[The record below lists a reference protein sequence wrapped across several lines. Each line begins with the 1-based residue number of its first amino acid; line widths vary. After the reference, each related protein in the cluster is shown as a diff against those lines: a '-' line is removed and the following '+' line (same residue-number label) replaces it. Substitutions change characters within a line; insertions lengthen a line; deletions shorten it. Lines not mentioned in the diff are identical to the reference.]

1 MFVGEYKHTIDEKNR
16 IFIPSRLRSEL
27 GERFMV
33 TKGFDRCLFVFP
45 MAKWEAFAAKIAAL
59 PMVKNRRERLYFFSN
74 AAGMQRWIPQGRV
87 TVSPLLKEFAG
98 IVKDVTV
105 VGNDDRIELWAGE
118 IWNEEQEKL
127 APRIDCRVAHRSR
140 PVIGMEFRHY
150 SVMLEECIAALNI
163 KENGIYLDCTLGGC
177 GHTRRILEALP
188 SVRVIGLDR
197 DDDAIAN
204 ARNTLTDPRFTAV
217 KANFASACGVL
228 DSLGVQTVDGVLM
241 DLGVSSYQLDN
252 ADRGFSYM
260 KDAPLDMRM
269 DRSGGITAYD
279 VVNGYS
285 EPESGAHS
293 YFVWGRAFCPTD
305 CIPHL

>member
-1 MFVGEYKHTIDEKNR
+1 
-16 IFIPSRLRSEL
+16 
-27 GERFMV
+27 
-33 TKGFDRCLFVFP
+33 
-45 MAKWEAFAAKIAAL
+45 
-59 PMVKNRRERLYFFSN
+59 
-74 AAGMQRWIPQGRV
+74 
-87 TVSPLLKEFAG
+87 
-98 IVKDVTV
+98 
-105 VGNDDRIELWAGE
+105 
-118 IWNEEQEKL
+118 
-127 APRIDCRVAHRSR
+127 
-140 PVIGMEFRHY
+140 MEFRHY

-188 SVRVIGLDR
+188 SVRVIGLHR

-285 EPESGAHS
+285 EPELVRILTLYGEERFARRIASRICDARAAKPIESTLELARLASAAIPAKNRSEGHPARRTFQAVRIEVNGELAVLEESIRALTERLSAGGRFAVISFHS
-293 YFVWGRAFCPTD
+293 LDAALSSRPSRHWPIPVFARGICPSVPAAASRR
-305 CIPHL
+305 CVY

>member
-1 MFVGEYKHTIDEKNR
+1 M
-16 IFIPSRLRSEL
+16 
-27 GERFMV
+27 
-33 TKGFDRCLFVFP
+33 
-45 MAKWEAFAAKIAAL
+45 
-59 PMVKNRRERLYFFSN
+59 
-74 AAGMQRWIPQGRV
+74 
-87 TVSPLLKEFAG
+87 
-98 IVKDVTV
+98 
-105 VGNDDRIELWAGE
+105 
-118 IWNEEQEKL
+118 
-127 APRIDCRVAHRSR
+127 
-140 PVIGMEFRHY
+140 
-150 SVMLEECIAALNI
+150 NI

-269 DRSGGITAYD
+269 DRSGDITAYD

-285 EPESGAHS
+285 EPELVRILTLYGEERFARRIASRICEARAAKPIESTLELARLASAAIPAKNRSEGHPARRTFQAVRIEVNGELAVLEESIRALTERLSAGGRFAVISFHS
-293 YFVWGRAFCPTD
+293 LEDRIVKSTFASLADPCVCPRDLPVCACGRKPSVRILTKKPILPSERENAENNRS
-305 CIPHL
+305 HSAKLRVAEKL

>member
-1 MFVGEYKHTIDEKNR
+1 
-16 IFIPSRLRSEL
+16 
-27 GERFMV
+27 
-33 TKGFDRCLFVFP
+33 
-45 MAKWEAFAAKIAAL
+45 
-59 PMVKNRRERLYFFSN
+59 
-74 AAGMQRWIPQGRV
+74 
-87 TVSPLLKEFAG
+87 
-98 IVKDVTV
+98 
-105 VGNDDRIELWAGE
+105 
-118 IWNEEQEKL
+118 
-127 APRIDCRVAHRSR
+127 
-140 PVIGMEFRHY
+140 MEFRHY

-228 DSLGVQTVDGVLM
+228 DSLGVQRVDGVLM

-285 EPESGAHS
+285 EPELVRILTLYGEERFARRIASRICEARAAKPIESTLELARLASAAIPAKNRSEGHPARRTFQAVRIEVNGELAVLEESIRALTERLSAGGRFAVISFHS
-293 YFVWGRAFCPTD
+293 LEDRIVKSTFASLADPCVCPRDLPVCACGRKPSVRILTKKPILPSERENAENNRS
-305 CIPHL
+305 HSAKLRVAGKL

>member
-1 MFVGEYKHTIDEKNR
+1 
-16 IFIPSRLRSEL
+16 
-27 GERFMV
+27 
-33 TKGFDRCLFVFP
+33 
-45 MAKWEAFAAKIAAL
+45 
-59 PMVKNRRERLYFFSN
+59 
-74 AAGMQRWIPQGRV
+74 
-87 TVSPLLKEFAG
+87 
-98 IVKDVTV
+98 
-105 VGNDDRIELWAGE
+105 
-118 IWNEEQEKL
+118 
-127 APRIDCRVAHRSR
+127 
-140 PVIGMEFRHY
+140 MEFRHY

-269 DRSGGITAYD
+269 DRSGDITAYD

-285 EPESGAHS
+285 EPELVRILTLYGEERFARRIASRICEARAAKPIESTLELARLASAAIPAKNRSEGHPARRTFQAVRIEVNGELAVLEESIRALTERLSAGGRFAVISFHS
-293 YFVWGRAFCPTD
+293 LEDRIVKSTFASLADPCVCPRDLPVCACGRKPSVRILTKKPILPSEHENAENNRS
-305 CIPHL
+305 HSAKLRVAEKL

>member
-1 MFVGEYKHTIDEKNR
+1 
-16 IFIPSRLRSEL
+16 
-27 GERFMV
+27 
-33 TKGFDRCLFVFP
+33 
-45 MAKWEAFAAKIAAL
+45 
-59 PMVKNRRERLYFFSN
+59 
-74 AAGMQRWIPQGRV
+74 
-87 TVSPLLKEFAG
+87 
-98 IVKDVTV
+98 
-105 VGNDDRIELWAGE
+105 
-118 IWNEEQEKL
+118 
-127 APRIDCRVAHRSR
+127 
-140 PVIGMEFRHY
+140 MEFRHY

-285 EPESGAHS
+285 EPELVRILTLYGEERCARRIASRICEARAAKPIESTLELARLASAAIPAKNRSEGHPARRTFQAVRIEVNGELAVLEESIRALTERLSAGGRFAVISFHS
-293 YFVWGRAFCPTD
+293 LEDRIVKSTFASLADPCVCPRDLPVCACGRKPSVRILTKKPILPSERENAENNRS
-305 CIPHL
+305 HSAKLRVAEKL

>member
-1 MFVGEYKHTIDEKNR
+1 M
-16 IFIPSRLRSEL
+16 
-27 GERFMV
+27 
-33 TKGFDRCLFVFP
+33 
-45 MAKWEAFAAKIAAL
+45 
-59 PMVKNRRERLYFFSN
+59 
-74 AAGMQRWIPQGRV
+74 
-87 TVSPLLKEFAG
+87 
-98 IVKDVTV
+98 
-105 VGNDDRIELWAGE
+105 
-118 IWNEEQEKL
+118 
-127 APRIDCRVAHRSR
+127 
-140 PVIGMEFRHY
+140 
-150 SVMLEECIAALNI
+150 NI

-285 EPESGAHS
+285 EPELVRILTLYGEERFARRIASRICEARAAKPIESTLELARLASAAIPAKNRSEGHPARRTFQAVRIEVNGELAVLEESIRALTERLSAGGRFAVISFHS
-293 YFVWGRAFCPTD
+293 LEDRIVKSTFASLADPCVCPRELPVCACGRKPSVRILTKKPILPSERENAENNRS
-305 CIPHL
+305 HSAKLRVAEKL

>member
-1 MFVGEYKHTIDEKNR
+1 
-16 IFIPSRLRSEL
+16 
-27 GERFMV
+27 
-33 TKGFDRCLFVFP
+33 
-45 MAKWEAFAAKIAAL
+45 
-59 PMVKNRRERLYFFSN
+59 
-74 AAGMQRWIPQGRV
+74 
-87 TVSPLLKEFAG
+87 
-98 IVKDVTV
+98 
-105 VGNDDRIELWAGE
+105 
-118 IWNEEQEKL
+118 
-127 APRIDCRVAHRSR
+127 
-140 PVIGMEFRHY
+140 MEFRHY

-228 DSLGVQTVDGVLM
+228 DSLVDGVLM

-285 EPESGAHS
+285 EPELVRILTLYGEERFARRIASRICEARAAKPIESTLELARLASAAIPAKNRSEGHPARRTFQAVRIGVNGELAVLEESIRALTERLSAGGRFAVISFHS
-293 YFVWGRAFCPTD
+293 LEDRIVKSTFASLADPCVCPRDLPVCACGRKPSVRILTKKPILPSERENAENNRS
-305 CIPHL
+305 HSAKLRVAEKL

>member
-1 MFVGEYKHTIDEKNR
+1 
-16 IFIPSRLRSEL
+16 
-27 GERFMV
+27 
-33 TKGFDRCLFVFP
+33 
-45 MAKWEAFAAKIAAL
+45 
-59 PMVKNRRERLYFFSN
+59 
-74 AAGMQRWIPQGRV
+74 
-87 TVSPLLKEFAG
+87 
-98 IVKDVTV
+98 
-105 VGNDDRIELWAGE
+105 
-118 IWNEEQEKL
+118 
-127 APRIDCRVAHRSR
+127 
-140 PVIGMEFRHY
+140 MEFRHY

-285 EPESGAHS
+285 DPELVRILTLYGEERFARRIASRICEARAAKPIESTLELARLASAAIPAKNRSEGHPARRTFQAVRIEVNGELAVLEESIRALTERLSAGGRFAVISFHS
-293 YFVWGRAFCPTD
+293 LEDRIVKSTFASLADPCVCPRDLPVCACGRKPSVRILTKKPILPSERENAENNRS
-305 CIPHL
+305 HSAKLRVAEKL

>member
-1 MFVGEYKHTIDEKNR
+1 
-16 IFIPSRLRSEL
+16 
-27 GERFMV
+27 
-33 TKGFDRCLFVFP
+33 
-45 MAKWEAFAAKIAAL
+45 
-59 PMVKNRRERLYFFSN
+59 
-74 AAGMQRWIPQGRV
+74 
-87 TVSPLLKEFAG
+87 
-98 IVKDVTV
+98 
-105 VGNDDRIELWAGE
+105 
-118 IWNEEQEKL
+118 
-127 APRIDCRVAHRSR
+127 
-140 PVIGMEFRHY
+140 MEFRHY

-285 EPESGAHS
+285 EPVLVRILTLYGEERFARRIASRICEARAAKPIESTLELARLASAAIPAKNRSEGHPARRTFQAVRIEVNGELAVLEESIRALTERLSAGGRFAVISFHS
-293 YFVWGRAFCPTD
+293 LEDRIVKSTFASLADPCVCPRDLPVCACGRKPSVRILTKKPILPSERENAENNRS
-305 CIPHL
+305 HSAKLRVAEKL

>member
-1 MFVGEYKHTIDEKNR
+1 
-16 IFIPSRLRSEL
+16 
-27 GERFMV
+27 
-33 TKGFDRCLFVFP
+33 
-45 MAKWEAFAAKIAAL
+45 
-59 PMVKNRRERLYFFSN
+59 
-74 AAGMQRWIPQGRV
+74 
-87 TVSPLLKEFAG
+87 
-98 IVKDVTV
+98 
-105 VGNDDRIELWAGE
+105 
-118 IWNEEQEKL
+118 
-127 APRIDCRVAHRSR
+127 
-140 PVIGMEFRHY
+140 MEFRHY

-285 EPESGAHS
+285 EPELVRILTLYGEERFARRIASRICEA
-293 YFVWGRAFCPTD
+293 RAAKPIESTLELARLASAA
-305 CIPHL
+305 IPAKNRSEGHPGTPHVSSRPY

>member
-1 MFVGEYKHTIDEKNR
+1 
-16 IFIPSRLRSEL
+16 
-27 GERFMV
+27 
-33 TKGFDRCLFVFP
+33 
-45 MAKWEAFAAKIAAL
+45 
-59 PMVKNRRERLYFFSN
+59 
-74 AAGMQRWIPQGRV
+74 
-87 TVSPLLKEFAG
+87 
-98 IVKDVTV
+98 
-105 VGNDDRIELWAGE
+105 
-118 IWNEEQEKL
+118 
-127 APRIDCRVAHRSR
+127 
-140 PVIGMEFRHY
+140 MEFRHY

-285 EPESGAHS
+285 EPELVRILTLYGEERFARRIASRICDARAAKPIESTLELARLASAAIPAKNRSEGHPARRTFQAVRIEVNGELAVLEESVRALTERLSAGGRFAVISFHS
-293 YFVWGRAFCPTD
+293 LEDRIVKSTFASLADPCVCPRDLPVCACGRKPSVRILTKKPILPSERENAENNRS
-305 CIPHL
+305 HSAKLRVAEKL